1 MRARA
6 WAALLALVVVQAC
19 APQQRS
25 QPAAHEGAAS
35 ERPRVVSLAPSLT
48 EIAYAIG
55 CQDVLVAGTTYDD
68 YPPAARALPH
78 VADLSA
84 VDLERL
90 SALHPTIVVAL
101 HDQEREGAP
110 VESRLSIPVMYL
122 PNRNLADLYADI
134 AGVGAACGKPAA
146 AAHLSRALHAR
157 IDAIARMTHPKP
169 KPRVFF
175 LLDLPGFT
183 AGATSFIDD
192 LIRLSGGVNVAGG
205 VKAAYPAISTEA
217 LVQMDPDVL
226 IVAREVPFG
235 PSVLGA
241 EPWRSLK
248 AVQEGRVVR
257 PPSDDIVERNGPRVV
272 QGLAWMAAAIHS
284 TGGIAR

>member
-1 MRARA
+1 VRART
-6 WAALLALVVVQAC
+6 WAALLALVVMQGC

-25 QPAAHEGAAS
+25 QPAPPQRAAPA
-35 ERPRVVSLAPSLT
+35 RPRVVSLAPSLT

-68 YPPAARALPH
+68 YPRAARALPH

-90 SALHPTIVVAL
+90 TALRPTIVVAL

-110 VESRLSIPVMYL
+110 VESRLRIPVVYL
-122 PNRNLADLYADI
+122 PNRNLSDLYADI
-134 AGVGAACGKPAA
+134 TGVGAACGRPAA
-146 AAHLSRALHAR
+146 AARLSRSLHER
-157 IDAIARMTHPKP
+157 IDAVARMPQPKP

-192 LIRLSGGVNVAGG
+192 LIRLSGGVNAAGS
-205 VKAAYPAISTEA
+205 VKEPYPAISAEA
-217 LVQMDPDVL
+217 LVQMNPDVL
-226 IVAREVPFG
+226 IVAREVPLG
-235 PSVLGA
+235 PSVLA
-241 EPWRSLK
+241 SEPWRSLK

-272 QGLAWMAAAIHS
+272 EGLEWMAAAIHGTS
-284 TGGIAR
+284 GPSR